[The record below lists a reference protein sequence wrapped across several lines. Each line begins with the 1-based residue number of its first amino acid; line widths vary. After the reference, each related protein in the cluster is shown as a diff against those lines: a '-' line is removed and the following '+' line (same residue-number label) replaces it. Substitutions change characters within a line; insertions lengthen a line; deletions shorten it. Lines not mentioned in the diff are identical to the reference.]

1 MALSPKLDLRQ
12 TQSLVMTPLL
22 MQSIRLLQL
31 SHVELEQFIEQE
43 IEKNPLLERDETAN
57 EHFSFESRDTSDDR
71 GPGEAGDYSRG
82 VNHGDA
88 DESRD
93 GGSASEQNDHWLV
106 SGESTSSGSMSETFD
121 SSLENIFPDDPGTH
135 DFIAGDLAS
144 QWKSSS
150 GDGYVSTG
158 GEGFNLEQVTASPLT
173 LRDHVGEQ
181 IIFAFEDAVDRL
193 IAAELADYLDEM
205 GYLRVDVEEIAER
218 LGTDAA
224 HIERLIVVLQTFEP
238 AGLFARDL
246 AECLALQLRAKNRL
260 DPAMTML
267 LQNLE
272 LLAKRDFQSL
282 RKLCRVADA
291 DLLDMLQEIRL
302 LDPKPGTAFS
312 SGVADSIIPDVHVDM
327 APDGTWNIELN
338 PDALPRVLVNNTY
351 YATIAKVTA
360 SPAEKGF
367 LSECLQNANWLTR
380 SLDQRAQT
388 ILKVA
393 TEIVRQQA
401 EFLQFGVAHLKPLNL
416 RNVADAI
423 GMHESTVSRVTANK
437 YMLTKRGVFE
447 LRYFFNAGISAT
459 EGGEQHSSQSVRHQ
473 IKLLIDSEKPD
484 DILSDDTIVD
494 LLKGQGVEIARRT
507 VAKYREAMNIA
518 SSVQRR
524 REKKAEASVRKGDGN
539 SGFIRRTGVESR
551 RAGK

>member
-1 MALSPKLDLRQ
+1 MALSAKLDLRQ
-12 TQSLVMTPLL
+12 TQALVMTPLL

-31 SHVELEQFIEQE
+31 THVELEQFIEQE
-43 IEKNPLLERDETAN
+43 IEKNPLLERDEAN
-57 EHFSFESRDTSDDR
+57 
-71 GPGEAGDYSRG
+71 GDYFTLEERSFGSDR
-82 VNHGDA
+82 NSA
-88 DESRD
+88 DEGEFNENAASGSVDPRD
-93 GGSASEQNDHWLV
+93 AHLDSNDHWLE
-106 SGESTSSGSMSETFD
+106 SGETISSGSMSDTFD

-135 DFIAGDLAS
+135 DLIAGDLAS

-150 GDGYVSTG
+150 GDGYVTTG

-173 LRDHVGEQ
+173 MRDHVTEQ
-181 IIFAFEDAVDRL
+181 ILFAFEKPADRL
-193 IAAELADYLDEM
+193 IAAELADHLDEM
-205 GYLRVDVEEIAER
+205 GYLRADIAEIAER
-218 LGTDAA
+218 IGVDTA
-224 HIERLIVVLQTFEP
+224 HIEALLIVLQTFEP

-246 AECLALQLRAKNRL
+246 AECLAIQLRARNRL
-260 DPAMTML
+260 DPAMHVL

-272 LLAKRDFQSL
+272 LLGKRDFHSL
-282 RKLCRVADA
+282 KKLCQVADA
-291 DLLDMLQEIRL
+291 DILDMLREIQL

-312 SGVADSIIPDVHVDM
+312 SGVADSIVPDVLVDL
-327 APDGTWNIELN
+327 APDGTWRIELN
-338 PDALPRVLVNNTY
+338 PDALPRVLVNNSY
-351 YATIAKVTA
+351 YATLSKTKGSA
-360 SPAEKGF
+360 AEKTF

-393 TEIVRQQA
+393 SEIVRQQ
-401 EFLQFGVAHLKPLNL
+401 EQFLLHGIAHLKPLNL

-437 YMLTKRGVFE
+437 YMLTKRGVIE

-473 IKLLIDSEKPD
+473 IRQLIDAEKPS

-494 LLKGQGVEIARRT
+494 LLKEQGVDIARRT

-524 REKKAEASVRKGDGN
+524 REKKAQASVRKVEGK
-539 SGFIRRTGVESR
+539 SGFVHHTGVDSSVS
-551 RAGK
+551 G

>member
-12 TQSLVMTPLL
+12 TQALVMTPLL

-31 SHVELEQFIEQE
+31 THVELEQFIDQE
-43 IEKNPLLERDETAN
+43 IEKNPLLERDETYGDRLSLDERNLGGDRSYSDGEDFNRA
-57 EHFSFESRDTSDDR
+57 SASGDSDARDDR
-71 GPGEAGDYSRG
+71 DDPNDQS
-82 VNHGDA
+82 
-88 DESRD
+88 
-93 GGSASEQNDHWLV
+93 DHWLV
-106 SGESTSSGSMSETFD
+106 SGELTSAGSMSDTFD
-121 SSLENIFPDDPGTH
+121 SSLENIFPDDPGTQ

-150 GDGYVSTG
+150 GDGYVSVG
-158 GEGFNLEQVTASPLT
+158 GEGYNLEQVTASPLT

-181 IIFAFEDAVDRL
+181 IVFAFISAADRL
-193 IAAELADYLDEM
+193 IAAELADHLDEM
-205 GYLRVDVEEIAER
+205 GYLRADTCEIAER
-218 LGTDAA
+218 LGVDMAYV
-224 HIERLIVVLQTFEP
+224 EKLIAVMQGFEP

-246 AECLALQLRAKNRL
+246 AECLALQLHARNRL
-260 DPAMTML
+260 DPAMKTL
-267 LQNLE
+267 LQHLD
-272 LLAKRDFQSL
+272 LLAKRDFNSL
-282 RKLCRVADA
+282 KKLCEVTDA
-291 DLLDMLQEIRL
+291 DILDMLREIQL

-312 SGVADSIIPDVHVDM
+312 SGVADSIIPDVQVD
-327 APDGTWNIELN
+327 AGPDGTWRIELN
-338 PDALPRVLVNNTY
+338 PDALPRVLVNNNY
-351 YATIAKVTA
+351 YATVTKAKVSTE
-360 SPAEKGF
+360 EKTF

-393 TEIVRQQA
+393 SEIVRQQ
-401 EFLQFGVAHLKPLNL
+401 ENFLLYGIAHLKPLNL

-423 GMHESTVSRVTANK
+423 GMHEFTVSRVTANK

-447 LRYFFNAGISAT
+447 LRYFFNAAISAT

-473 IKLLIDSEKPD
+473 IKQLIDAEAAD

-494 LLKGQGVEIARRT
+494 LLKQQGVEIARRT

-524 REKKAEASVRKGDGN
+524 REKKAQTSVRKGDGR
-539 SGFIRRTGVESR
+539 SGFVRNTGVGFLR
-551 RAGK
+551 VGK